1 MVAKT
6 ATMAIVVE
14 VRTTAA
20 VVDKEVAVAHAPT
33 TRDLATMITLMVR
46 NSRRSSIMVVEEVV
60 VEVVSPSVIRRTS
73 TAATIV
79 TVVLLTRLC
88 VVITLRTDMDKVMV
102 ADRSL
107 PSLSGLV
114 ASTPASKRCQ

>member
-46 NSRRSSIMVVEEVV
+46 NSRRSSAMVVE
-60 VEVVSPSVIRRTS
+60 VIRTFAIKRTS
-73 TAATIV
+73 IAATIV

-114 ASTPASKRCQ
+114 ASTLASKRCQ